1 MRINAIH
8 QEVVNKVIVIKR
20 IGTEGNTVDVL
31 TKALPVLSFERHT
44 RILHHGFGNR
54 PIQAKAK
61 KVDRPVTFKA
71 KLKKISAA
79 RVRQYAHS
87 N

>member
-8 QEVVNKVIVIKR
+8 QEVVNKVIVIKW
-20 IGTEGNTVDVL
+20 IDTEGNTIDIL
-31 TKALPVLSFERHT
+31 TIALPVLPYERHT
-44 RILHHGFGNR
+44 RTLHHGFGTR

-71 KLKKISAA
+71 KLKKMSAV